1 MKHQRNR
8 SLKHED
14 QTQSAQTINRPSD
27 HMEQQLLLLISF
39 ALLITPVLLTRWRWF
54 WIFCCALGIPT
65 VLVWAQHFYV
75 ISRPEHTESPGAA
88 LGMAFLMVPTVAL
101 ALGMFLR
108 YLRWIVEVLISE
120 HKERRS
126 NGR

>member
-1 MKHQRNR
+1 
-8 SLKHED
+8 
-14 QTQSAQTINRPSD
+14 
-27 HMEQQLLLLISF
+27 MEQPLFLLISF

-54 WIFCCALGIPT
+54 WIFCCALGTP
-65 VLVWAQHFYV
+65 LALAWAQHFYAV
-75 ISRPEHTESPGAA
+75 SRPENTGSPGSA
-88 LGMAFLMVPTVAL
+88 LGLAFLLVPTVAL

-126 NGR
+126 SGQ

>member
-1 MKHQRNR
+1 
-8 SLKHED
+8 
-14 QTQSAQTINRPSD
+14 
-27 HMEQQLLLLISF
+27 MEQPLFLLISF
-39 ALLITPVLLTRWRWF
+39 ALLITPVLLKRWRWF
-54 WIFCCALGIPT
+54 WIFSGVLGMPMALA
-65 VLVWAQHFYV
+65 WAQHFYAV
-75 ISRPEHTESPGAA
+75 SSPEHTGSPGAA

>member
-1 MKHQRNR
+1 
-8 SLKHED
+8 
-14 QTQSAQTINRPSD
+14 
-27 HMEQQLLLLISF
+27 MEQPLFLLISF

-54 WIFCCALGIPT
+54 WIFSGALGIPMA
-65 VLVWAQHFYV
+65 LAWAQHFYV

>member
-1 MKHQRNR
+1 
-8 SLKHED
+8 
-14 QTQSAQTINRPSD
+14 
-27 HMEQQLLLLISF
+27 MEQALFLLISF
-39 ALLITPVLLTRWRWF
+39 ALLITPVLFTRWRWF
-54 WIFCCALGIPT
+54 WLFCCALGIPMT
-65 VLVWAQHFYV
+65 LAWAQHFYAV
-75 ISRPEHTESPGAA
+75 SSPEHTGSPGAA